1 MKLKFIE
8 EKAMKVVMLVTTL
21 LVFLFV
27 GSILYTIVKNGWGAM
42 NWEMISSLPG
52 GGFYI
57 GKEGG
62 LLNAI
67 VGSLYIVGASTVLGL
82 AVSIPV
88 VFYLNIYLKKDCP
101 GIAAGYAECFLF
113 PRSYALR
120 NDQSGCPAD
129 RSGYRYSYFV
139 VYRPGDRR
147 CCCGVV
153 HCRVYG

>member
-82 AVSIPV
+82 AVSRSEERRV
-88 VFYLNIYLKKDCP
+88 GK
-101 GIAAGYAECFLF
+101 EC
-113 PRSYALR
+113 RSRWSPY
-120 NDQSGCPAD
+120 
-129 RSGYRYSYFV
+129 
-139 VYRPGDRR
+139 
-147 CCCGVV
+147 
-153 HCRVYG
+153 H

>member
-57 GKEGG
+57 GIGAGG
-62 LLNAI
+62 
-67 VGSLYIVGASTVLGL
+67 
-82 AVSIPV
+82 
-88 VFYLNIYLKKDCP
+88 
-101 GIAAGYAECFLF
+101 E
-113 PRSYALR
+113 
-120 NDQSGCPAD
+120 
-129 RSGYRYSYFV
+129 YS
-139 VYRPGDRR
+139 
-147 CCCGVV
+147 
-153 HCRVYG
+153 CRVLSECISEKKFETGFVRPTGV

>member
-1 MKLKFIE
+1 MKIKFVE
-8 EKAMKVVMLVTTL
+8 EKLMKGVMLATTL

-27 GSILYTIVKNGWGAM
+27 GSILYTIISNGWPAL
-42 NWEMISSLPG
+42 NWDMITSLPG

-88 VFYLNIYLKKDCP
+88 VFYLNV
-101 GIAAGYAECFLF
+101 
-113 PRSYALR
+113 
-120 NDQSGCPAD
+120 D
-129 RSGYRYSYFV
+129 RKSV
-139 VYRPGDRR
+139 V
-147 CCCGVV
+147 
-153 HCRVYG
+153 

>member
-88 VFYLNIYLKKDCP
+88 VFYLNIYLKKIRNGVRSPDWRMM
-101 GIAAGYAECFLF
+101 CFSESL
-113 PRSYALR
+113 RSYTGLLLLP
-120 NDQSGCPAD
+120 S
-129 RSGYRYSYFV
+129 
-139 VYRPGDRR
+139 
-147 CCCGVV
+147 
-153 HCRVYG
+153 

>member
-67 VGSLYIVGASTVLGL
+67 VGSGG
-82 AVSIPV
+82 
-88 VFYLNIYLKKDCP
+88 
-101 GIAAGYAECFLF
+101 E
-113 PRSYALR
+113 
-120 NDQSGCPAD
+120 
-129 RSGYRYSYFV
+129 YS
-139 VYRPGDRR
+139 
-147 CCCGVV
+147 
-153 HCRVYG
+153 CRVLSECISEKKFETGFVRPTGV

>member
-62 LLNAI
+62 SSVRCILWELL
-67 VGSLYIVGASTVLGL
+67 
-82 AVSIPV
+82 
-88 VFYLNIYLKKDCP
+88 
-101 GIAAGYAECFLF
+101 
-113 PRSYALR
+113 
-120 NDQSGCPAD
+120 
-129 RSGYRYSYFV
+129 RYWGW
-139 VYRPGDRR
+139 R
-147 CCCGVV
+147 
-153 HCRVYG
+153 